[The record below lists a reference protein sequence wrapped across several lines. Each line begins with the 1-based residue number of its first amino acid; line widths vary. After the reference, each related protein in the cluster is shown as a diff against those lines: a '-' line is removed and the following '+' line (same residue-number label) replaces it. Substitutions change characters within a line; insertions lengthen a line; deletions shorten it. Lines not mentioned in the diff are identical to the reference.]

1 MRKNNPKVF
10 EKIQIIKGD
19 VTLDDLG
26 ISTDDRDE
34 LVSNVTTVFHC
45 AACVRF
51 DQPLRDV
58 VNLNTMGTYRML
70 VLAEFMPN
78 LKVFVH
84 VSTAYCQCNE
94 AEVEE
99 KGYPPPHNPM
109 GIVQMTK
116 MLDPQ
121 ILAAMTPSLLNN
133 LPNTYAYT
141 KALTEGLVAEFNG
154 KLPIIITRPSIGK

>member
-1 MRKNNPKVF
+1 MRKNNPDCFK
-10 EKIQIIKGD
+10 KLKIIKGD

-26 ISTDDRDE
+26 LTDDDREE
-34 LVSNVTTVFHC
+34 LIENVTTVFHC

-51 DQPLRDV
+51 DQPIKDA

-70 VLAEFMPN
+70 KLAEFMQN

-84 VSTAYCQCNE
+84 VSTAYCHCNE
-94 AEVEE
+94 DEVLE

-116 MLDPQ
+116 MLDADV
-121 ILAAMTPSLLNN
+121 LAQMTP
-133 LPNTYAYT
+133 
-141 KALTEGLVAEFNG
+141 G
-154 KLPIIITRPSIGK
+154 